1 MFTAQLDFV
10 FLERKNYNNKKI
22 LLVKSFASED
32 KETQIAVTGVLQ
44 FFLFIGPDNDTDAT
58 KKTDITYWPPS
69 KVIDPTNTEP
79 IGPKKLLIYE

>member
-1 MFTAQLDFV
+1 MRL
-10 FLERKNYNNKKI
+10 
-22 LLVKSFASED
+22 ASED

-58 KKTDITYWPPS
+58 KKTDITYWPLS
-69 KVIDPTNTEP
+69 KVIDPTNTAKT

>member
-1 MFTAQLDFV
+1 M
-10 FLERKNYNNKKI
+10 
-22 LLVKSFASED
+22 KSFASED

-69 KVIDPTNTEP
+69 KVIDPTKYCDYWAQEVTN
-79 IGPKKLLIYE
+79 I

>member
-1 MFTAQLDFV
+1 M
-10 FLERKNYNNKKI
+10 
-22 LLVKSFASED
+22 KSFASKD

-58 KKTDITYWPPS
+58 KETDITYWPPS
-69 KVIDPTNTEP
+69 KVIDPTNTST